1 MCAAHKEN
9 KAPDF
14 FPLRNKLFMPNMKN
28 GTILDTEKNEIDFGD
43 SPVCKNLYFKGCCL
57 NALKSR
63 LLQIMVPNVKVEISS
78 CSKSLVASWMG
89 TGDFFDFPV

>member
-28 GTILDTEKNEIDFGD
+28 GTILDTEKNKIDLGD
-43 SPVCKNLYFKGCCL
+43 SPAYIARLHRYWNDFKNG
-57 NALKSR
+57 SHTS
-63 LLQIMVPNVKVEISS
+63 M
-78 CSKSLVASWMG
+78 LVITEDYTIVAES
-89 TGDFFDFPV
+89 

>member
-28 GTILDTEKNEIDFGD
+28 GTILDTEKNKIDLGD
-43 SPVCKNLYFKGCCL
+43 SPLDASLFESNLF
-57 NALKSR
+57 
-63 LLQIMVPNVKVEISS
+63 V
-78 CSKSLVASWMG
+78 
-89 TGDFFDFPV
+89 

>member
-28 GTILDTEKNEIDFGD
+28 GTILDTEKNKIDLGD
-43 SPVCKNLYFKGCCL
+43 SPVFMLYRLFQKVFF
-57 NALKSR
+57 SR
-63 LLQIMVPNVKVEISS
+63 PFQAKKIISFHFIFVS
-78 CSKSLVASWMG
+78 
-89 TGDFFDFPV
+89 